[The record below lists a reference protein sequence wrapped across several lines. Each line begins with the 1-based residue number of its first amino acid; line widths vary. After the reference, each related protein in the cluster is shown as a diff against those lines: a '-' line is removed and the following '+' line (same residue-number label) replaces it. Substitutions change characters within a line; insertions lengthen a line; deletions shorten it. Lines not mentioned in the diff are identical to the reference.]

1 MSVALPYSMDYTQ
14 QHLSLPENITSTNI
28 TLSPVNG
35 STFAPSSVIQ
45 FDFLSRGFIDPTTI
59 FIRYKYAVTT
69 PAANAQMI
77 GTPVYTPF
85 VRLETLIGSTVV
97 ESQNQYNQNC
107 HLLTNLTTDVA
118 SKYGIQNCYGY
129 SSNVGTTSL
138 SEMDGRLM
146 TNNETGS
153 FSGLLPGLLS
163 NSEKMIPAFAMSQ
176 IRVQLTMDSLA
187 NMFAI
192 IPTTPVTPTAFV
204 LSNVELCYT
213 MVDAGPA
220 VEAMVRS
227 LGTFYIKSQ
236 SLANS
241 SVTLANGTT
250 GSISL
255 VYNQRLA
262 SVKSAFVLFTG
273 TSTNSLNK
281 WGDFYDPTSSNGE
294 LNINVGGIQYPQ
306 RPLSTLNN
314 KNGILQV
321 LRNATGSIY
330 DKSNTLSINALE
342 WNYQGNDLTTTRE
355 PAKMIFGINLEKIHT
370 PALLTGI
377 STQNSAITVQLSTGT
392 ATAQAHTVN
401 LVLAFDALIEI
412 DTNTRMV
419 SVKQ

>member
-14 QHLSLPENITSTNI
+14 QHLSLPENITSTNV
-28 TLSPVNG
+28 TLNPVNG
-35 STFAPSSVIQ
+35 ATFSPSSVII
-45 FDFLSRGFIDPTTI
+45 FDFLNRGFIDPQTI
-59 FIRYKYAVTT
+59 YLRYKWAVTT
-69 PAANAQMI
+69 ATGAEMI

-107 HLLTNLTTDVA
+107 HLLVNLTTDVA
-118 SKYGIQNCYGY
+118 SKYGMQNAYGY
-129 SSNVGTTSL
+129 TGNTGVTSL
-138 SEMDGRLM
+138 ADMDGRTM
-146 TNNETGS
+146 IANETGS

-163 NSEKMIPAFAMSQ
+163 NCEKMIPAFAMSQ

-187 NMFAI
+187 NMFAVLA
-192 IPTTPVTPTAFV
+192 TPINPTAFT

-220 VEAMVRS
+220 VENMVRS

-236 SLANS
+236 SIANS
-241 SVTLANGTT
+241 SVSLANATT

-262 SVKSAFVLFTG
+262 SVKSAYVLFTG
-273 TSTNSLNK
+273 TSTASLNK
-281 WGDFYDPTSSNGE
+281 WADFYDPTSSNGE

-314 KNGILQV
+314 KNGILQF

-330 DKSNTLSINALE
+330 DKSNTLSINSLE
-342 WNYQGNDLTTTRE
+342 WNRQGNDTTTTKE
-355 PAKMIFGINLEKIHT
+355 PAKMIFGINLEKVHT

-377 STQNSAITVQLSTGT
+377 STQNSAITVQLSTST
-392 ATAQAHTVN
+392 ATAQTHTVN
-401 LVLAFDALIEI
+401 LLLAFDALIEV
-412 DTNTRMV
+412 DTATRMV

>member
-14 QHLSLPENITSTNI
+14 QHLSLPENIVSTNI

-45 FDFLSRGFIDPTTI
+45 FDFLNRGFIDPTTI
-59 FIRYKYAVTT
+59 FLRYKWAVTT
-69 PAANAQMI
+69 ATGAEMI

-85 VRLETLIGSTVV
+85 IRLETLIGSTVV

-118 SKYGIQNCYGY
+118 SEYGIQNAYGY
-129 SSNVGTTSL
+129 TGNGGVTSL
-138 SEMDGRLM
+138 SDMDGRTM
-146 TNNETGS
+146 IGNETGS
-153 FSGLLPGLLS
+153 FSGLLPCLLS

-187 NMFAI
+187 NMFAVLA
-192 IPTTPVTPTAFV
+192 TPINPTAFV
-204 LSNVELCYT
+204 ISNIELCYT

-241 SVTLANGTT
+241 SVTLAQGTT
-250 GSISL
+250 GSIPL

-273 TSTNSLNK
+273 TSALSLNK
-281 WGDFYDPTSSNGE
+281 WGDFFDPTSSNGE

-330 DKSNTLSINALE
+330 DKTNTLSINAVE
-342 WNYQGNDLTTTRE
+342 WNRIGDVATTTKE
-355 PAKMIFGINLEKIHT
+355 PAKFVFGINLEKIHT

-377 STQNSAITVQLSTGT
+377 STQNSAITVQLSTST
-392 ATAQAHTVN
+392 STLQAHTVN

>member
-14 QHLSLPENITSTNI
+14 QHLSLPENITSTNV
-28 TLSPVNG
+28 TLNPVNG
-35 STFAPSSVIQ
+35 ATFSPSSVII
-45 FDFLSRGFIDPTTI
+45 FDFLNRGFIDPQTI
-59 FIRYKYAVTT
+59 YLRYKWAVSIAT
-69 PAANAQMI
+69 AGAEMI

-107 HLLTNLTTDVA
+107 HLLVNLTTDVS
-118 SKYGIQNCYGY
+118 SKYGMQNAYGY
-129 SSNVGTTSL
+129 TGNTGVTSL
-138 SEMDGRLM
+138 ADMDGRTM
-146 TNNETGS
+146 ISNETGS

-163 NSEKMIPAFAMSQ
+163 NCEKMIPAFAMSQ

-187 NMFAI
+187 NMFAVL
-192 IPTTPVTPTAFV
+192 PTPITPTNFV

-220 VEAMVRS
+220 VENMVRS

-236 SLANS
+236 SIANS
-241 SVTLANGTT
+241 SVSLANSTT

-262 SVKSAFVLFTG
+262 SVKSAYVLFTG
-273 TSTNSLNK
+273 TSTASLNK
-281 WGDFYDPTSSNGE
+281 WADFYDPTSSNGE

-330 DKSNTLSINALE
+330 DKSNTLSINAFE
-342 WNYQGNDLTTTRE
+342 WNRQGNDTTTTKE
-355 PAKMIFGINLEKIHT
+355 PAKFIFGINLEKVHT

-377 STQNSAITVQLSTGT
+377 STQNSAITVQLSTSS
-392 ATAQAHTVN
+392 ATLQTHTVN
-401 LVLAFDALIEI
+401 LLLAFDALIEI

>member
-1 MSVALPYSMDYTQ
+1 MTALPYSMDYTQ
-14 QHLSLPENITSTNI
+14 QHLSLPDNIVSTNI

-45 FDFLSRGFIDPTTI
+45 FDFLNRGFIDPQTI
-59 FIRYKYAVTT
+59 FLRYKWALTS
-69 PAANAQMI
+69 AAGAQMI

-107 HLLTNLTTDVA
+107 HLLTQLTTSVSA
-118 SKYGIQNCYGY
+118 KYGLQSAYGY
-129 SSNVGTTSL
+129 TGNGAVASL
-138 SEMDGRLM
+138 SEMDGRVM
-146 TNNETGS
+146 TLDETGS
-153 FSGLLPGLLS
+153 FSGMLPGLLS

-187 NMFAI
+187 NMFAVLA
-192 IPTTPVTPTAFV
+192 TPINPTAFV

-220 VEAMVRS
+220 VENMVRS

-273 TSTNSLNK
+273 TSALSLNK
-281 WGDFYDPTSSNGE
+281 WGDFYDPTQSNGE

-306 RPLSTLNN
+306 RPLSTLSN
-314 KNGILQV
+314 KNGILQF

-330 DKSNTLSINALE
+330 DKSNELSINALE
-342 WNYQGNDLTTTRE
+342 WNRSVTVASTTAE
-355 PAKMIFGINLEKIHT
+355 PSKFIFGINLEKIHT

-377 STQNSAITVQLSTGT
+377 STQNSAITVQLSTST
-392 ATAQAHTVN
+392 ATVMAHTVN

>member
-59 FIRYKYAVTT
+59 FLRYKWALTSAVGS
-69 PAANAQMI
+69 QMI

-118 SKYGIQNCYGY
+118 SKYGIQSAYGY
-129 SSNVGTTSL
+129 TGNAGVASL

-146 TNNETGS
+146 ALDETGS

-187 NMFAI
+187 NMFAVLA
-192 IPTTPVTPTAFV
+192 TPINPTAFV

-220 VEAMVRS
+220 VENMVRS

-273 TSTNSLNK
+273 TNANSLNK
-281 WGDFYDPTSSNGE
+281 WGDFYDPTQSNGE

-306 RPLSTLNN
+306 RPLSTLSN
-314 KNGILQV
+314 KSGILQF

-330 DKSNTLSINALE
+330 DKTNTLSINALE
-342 WNYQGNDLTTTRE
+342 WNRSVTVASTTAE
-355 PAKMIFGINLEKIHT
+355 PSKFIFGINLEKIHT

-377 STQNSAITVQLSTGT
+377 STANSAITVQLSTST
-392 ATAQAHTVN
+392 ATVMAHTVN